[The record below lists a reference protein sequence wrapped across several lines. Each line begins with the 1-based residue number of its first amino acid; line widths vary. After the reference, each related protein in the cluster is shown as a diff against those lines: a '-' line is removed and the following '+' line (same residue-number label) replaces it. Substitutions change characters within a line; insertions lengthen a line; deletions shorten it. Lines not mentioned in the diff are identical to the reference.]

1 MILKLMYKLFIVVF
15 FLFSSVKT
23 SEIYFDSDMSDQEFD
38 CLDDA
43 DDSDLASDLDEEFL
57 LKEET
62 EMKQDPEM
70 RERSENYQ
78 DGKDADMNDG
88 GFSAYVDYTDVPL
101 AQDYAEEEEDDV
113 ISLHPDDTLLDE
125 EDELNTNSNRL
136 VRPRLVSTSYIFLHI
151 GFVKFLQYDA
161 FLISKPVKW

>member
-1 MILKLMYKLFIVVF
+1 
-15 FLFSSVKT
+15 
-23 SEIYFDSDMSDQEFD
+23 MSDQEFD
-38 CLDDA
+38 CLDDD

-70 RERSENYQ
+70 IRERSENYQ
-78 DGKDADMNDG
+78 DGKDANINDR
-88 GFSAYVDYTDVPL
+88 GFSAYVDYANVPL
-101 AQDYAEEEEDDV
+101 AHNYAEEEDDV

-136 VRPRLVSTSYIFLHI
+136 VRPRLVATSYIFLHL
-151 GFVKFLQYDA
+151 GFVNFFCNMMRFLLESPLNGY
-161 FLISKPVKW
+161 F